1 MKLRRDK
8 LLSIALAALSVF
20 APACR
25 SEDAP
30 GATFKTYYEAA
41 LKRDTEGMKKTLSQS
56 TLKYFAEMARAAHKT
71 TDDGLRANAEAMS
84 QQLPETRNE
93 IVTDDAATLE
103 FKDAKTGRWETVEFV
118 KEDGAWKLA
127 LDKTVTGK
135 QGGRMK

>member
-1 MKLRRDK
+1 MKPGRKK
-8 LLSIALAALSVF
+8 LLYIALAVMSLF

-25 SEDAP
+25 SEEAP
-30 GATFKTYYEAA
+30 GAAFKTYYEAA

-56 TLKYFAEMARAAHKT
+56 SLKYFAEMARAAHKT
-71 TDDGLRANAEAMS
+71 TDEGLRANAEAMP

-93 IVTDDAATLE
+93 IVNDDAATLE

-127 LDKTVTGK
+127 LDKTVNKK
-135 QGGRMK
+135 QG

>member
-1 MKLRRDK
+1 MKLRRAT
-8 LLSIALAALSVF
+8 LLHIALAAISVL

-25 SEDAP
+25 SQRSP
-30 GATFKTYYEAA
+30 GAAFKTYYEAA

-71 TDDGLRANAEAMS
+71 TDEGLRANAEAMP

-93 IVTDDAATLE
+93 IVNDDAAALE

-127 LDKTVTGK
+127 LDKTVNKK
-135 QGGRMK
+135 QG